1 MNKFSISFASVMV
14 MLLVGIF
21 YLNAA
26 HAMGS
31 KSTDTSDSK
40 EFTVQQPYVWY
51 DGDRERT
58 VWLNPQLVVEFN
70 PSDESRSA
78 FKTADSSA
86 EEIPSKQGSL
96 RLWKLSE
103 NVTARTTIQ
112 SLKSMHANAKSR
124 YSPVLQDGPSN
135 SGRMRALPGNIIIHL
150 DPSWE
155 QATVDNWLDKNKLEV
170 VRKLNIGPNIFV
182 VKTDSG
188 LVSLEIANKLHESG
202 EVVAAYPDWWTEVA
216 TR

>member
-1 MNKFSISFASVMV
+1 MNKSSISAASVMI
-14 MLLVGIF
+14 MLLAGIF
-21 YLNAA
+21 NLNAA
-26 HAMGS
+26 QAMGS
-31 KSTDTSDSK
+31 KSTDISNS
-40 EFTVQQPYVWY
+40 EELTVQQPYVWY

-70 PSDESRSA
+70 PSEESRSA
-78 FKTADSSA
+78 FKTANSSA
-86 EEIPSKQGSL
+86 EEIPFKQGSI
-96 RLWKLSE
+96 RLWKLSK

-155 QATVDNWLDKNKLEV
+155 QVAVDTWLEKNKLVV

-182 VKTDSG
+182 IKTDSG
-188 LVSLEIANKLHESG
+188 LASLEIANKFHESG